1 MINPRRTIPIAA
13 PGSAKLWP
21 KVLSVFAGSFLV
33 FFLLFVGWDIL
44 TSIGQS
50 AVAEIN
56 VGNQQPIVVDPKIA
70 DELSKVLAIDQT
82 SNPSDVNDPF
92 LDRAHLSGSAATSGV
107 TVTNAV
113 SSTGGQ
119 KPPTTTT
126 VVSANGGANVVNGGP
141 PVVIQSP
148 IEATRVRYNDWLSRL
163 AAYGDLPLD
172 PRVFAVDDL
181 LPVGIVDGGNGG
193 QEIMFFSEAAGRT
206 VSFGIGTTFFDGRL
220 TELRPEGV
228 VFTSIDGHQ
237 QLRMRSW
244 ARSLKTAG

>member
-1 MINPRRTIPIAA
+1 MMNPRRTIPVAA
-13 PGSAKLWP
+13 PGAAKLWP
-21 KVLSVFAGSFLV
+21 KVLSVFAASFLV

-50 AVAEIN
+50 SVAEMN
-56 VGNQQPIVVDPKIA
+56 AGNQQPIVIDPKIA

-92 LDRAHLSGSAATSGV
+92 FDRARLSGGAAGTSV
-107 TVTNAV
+107 TATNAV

-119 KPPTTTT
+119 SKPPTTTVISGGT
-126 VVSANGGANVVNGGP
+126 NGIGGP
-141 PVVIQSP
+141 PIAVQSP
-148 IEATRVRYNDWLSRL
+148 IEATRVRYNEWLTRL
-163 AAYGDLPLD
+163 SAYGDLPLD

-193 QEIMFFSEAAGRT
+193 QEIMFYSEAAGRT

-244 ARSLKTAG
+244 ARSLKTSG

>member
-1 MINPRRTIPIAA
+1 MMNPRRTIAVAA

-56 VGNQQPIVVDPKIA
+56 VGNQQPIVIDPKIA

-92 LDRAHLSGSAATSGV
+92 LDRAHLSGSVGTSGV
-107 TVTNAV
+107 TATNAV
-113 SSTGGQ
+113 SSAGSQ

-126 VVSANGGANVVNGGP
+126 VVGANGGTTVGIGP
-141 PVVIQSP
+141 PIAVQSP
-148 IEATRVRYNDWLSRL
+148 IEATRVRYNEWLTRL
-163 AAYGDLPLD
+163 SAYGDLPLD

-181 LPVGIVDGGNGG
+181 LPVGIVDGGSGG
-193 QEIMFFSEAAGRT
+193 QEIMFYSEAAART

-244 ARSLKTAG
+244 ARSLKTSG

>member
-1 MINPRRTIPIAA
+1 MNPRRTIPVAA

-56 VGNQQPIVVDPKIA
+56 AGNQQPIVIDPKIA
-70 DELSKVLAIDQT
+70 DELSKVLVIDQT

-92 LDRAHLSGSAATSGV
+92 FDRARLSGGAAAGTSV
-107 TVTNAV
+107 TATNAV
-113 SSTGGQ
+113 SSGGQ
-119 KPPTTTT
+119 SKPPTTTT
-126 VVSANGGANVVNGGP
+126 VVSGGSNVGFGGP
-141 PVVIQSP
+141 PVNVQSP
-148 IEATRVRYNDWLSRL
+148 IEATRVRYNEWLTRL
-163 AAYGDLPLD
+163 SAYGDLPLD
-172 PRVFAVDDL
+172 PRVFAIDDL
-181 LPVGIVDGGNGG
+181 LPVGIVDGGTGG
-193 QEIMFFSEAAGRT
+193 QEIMFYSEAAGRT

-244 ARSLKTAG
+244 ARSLKTSG